1 LFLFLIEGHMTAEKR
16 DSMFKRVNVLKVF
29 AAAAVGEEKIEL

>member
-1 LFLFLIEGHMTAEKR
+1 MTAEKR

-29 AAAAVGEEKIEL
+29 AEAAGDGEVKVEL